1 MKKFLL
7 LLAVILCVLVL
18 VPSCRKKNDGSENR
32 TLVQSLI
39 SSESTSSLEPVV
51 VVPRPEKAESRA
63 EDKEVATAA
72 SSEVKKAEVTV
83 ETAAVEAAPVEEET
97 VDIKSSA
104 ETSSTASEIIEV
116 TAPSSEEHE
125 EDVVAVETSLEEV
138 PVDDGIYY
146 DFSYSYNGYSSSI
159 VIASTYTSLTIPG
172 GVTADDIAAVAG
184 MICQNYPE
192 ESSLITYSIS
202 GDTLTLNYPEQTKE
216 YLYSILPVVE
226 AQAKALIDMYPIVDE
241 KDTAVESVSEERDE
255 AALEKISEE
264 IPVISPV
271 AVVVEEE
278 AVSEKGEFVK
288 KWSIAAY
295 SEPKF
300 NLTEGSAS
308 QFVVGF
314 GIRTEASITPSLAFG
329 LKAQYD
335 LSSYI
340 QTSAYLKWTF
350 ISLGN
355 FDFYLRS
362 GVGGTFGV
370 GTEKGQYA
378 LLVDAALGMNYNF
391 TSNIALF
398 TEFVGEWS
406 IKDPG
411 LELGASLG
419 VKFTF

>member
-7 LLAVILCVLVL
+7 LLTVILCVLVL
-18 VPSCRKKNDGSENR
+18 VPSCRKKSDGSENR

-51 VVPRPEKAESRA
+51 VVPRPENAESRA
-63 EDKEVATAA
+63 EDKEVAAAA

-83 ETAAVEAAPVEEET
+83 ETVAVEVAPVKEEEPVVETTGPVSET
-97 VDIKSSA
+97 VEVTLSSA
-104 ETSSTASEIIEV
+104 EEK
-116 TAPSSEEHE
+116 E

-159 VIASTYTSLTIPG
+159 VIASTYTSLTIPDT
-172 GVTADDIAAVAG
+172 VTADDIAAVAG
-184 MICQNYPE
+184 MISQNYPQ

-226 AQAKALIDMYPIVDE
+226 AQAKALIDMYPLVDE
-241 KDTAVESVSEERDE
+241 KETAVESVAEEKE
-255 AALEKISEE
+255 ETIAETVSEE
-264 IPVISPV
+264 IPVVSPV
-271 AVVVEEE
+271 AVVVEEK
-278 AVSEKGEFVK
+278 AVSDKGAFVK

-308 QFVVGF
+308 SFVVGF

-350 ISLGN
+350 LSLGN